1 MSETNSNPNKHPV
14 NLTTKAKAIGA
25 GMLLALGIGAAEAP
39 NAIDAYQ
46 DHKEEVQLEN
56 NLQRPDALQEYLKGD
71 QIPHDKAVRMEVPND
86 MPANSFAKEIK
97 NTNGD
102 QWELTQQ
109 IQPQVDAQGDPGA
122 QAGEQVVVEK
132 DRVDPAAIKEF
143 GVEDINDPNRVDP
156 ATTELPQPMVP
167 DESGFNPNT
176 PR

>member
-1 MSETNSNPNKHPV
+1 MSETNNNPNKQPKYGIRRAV
-14 NLTTKAKAIGA
+14 VAGLAMIGLGGA
-25 GMLLALGIGAAEAP
+25 GIAVHEAA
-39 NAIDAYQ
+39 DAHK
-46 DHKEEVQLEN
+46 DHQEQSQLES

-71 QIPHDKAVRMEVPND
+71 QIPHDEAVRLEVPDD
-86 MPANSFAKEIK
+86 MPANTFAKEVK

-109 IQPQVDAQGDPGA
+109 IKPQVDAQGDPGA

-143 GVEDINDPNRVDP
+143 GVEDLSDPNRQDS
-156 ATTELPQPMVP
+156 ATNTELPQPVVP